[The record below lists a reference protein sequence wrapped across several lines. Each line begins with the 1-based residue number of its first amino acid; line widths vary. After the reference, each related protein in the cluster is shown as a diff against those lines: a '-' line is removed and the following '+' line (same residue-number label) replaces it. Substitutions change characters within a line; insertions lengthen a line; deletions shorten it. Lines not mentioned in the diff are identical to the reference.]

1 LQVIS
6 TPLLDRLI
14 YALGAENEIVRNF
27 LEQFLLPNQ
36 SECLKKWWRLIWRRH
51 NSQMQ
56 NTRRWHFAGDL
67 YFDLALYIQ
76 QLAVPSCYGALA
88 QFHQRQS
95 RTTAGAVE
103 PASGSSF

>member
-1 LQVIS
+1 VIS

-14 YALGAENEIVRNF
+14 YALGAENEIVVRNF

-36 SECLKKWWRLIWRRH
+36 SECLKKWRLIWRRH
-51 NSQMQ
+51 NSQII
-56 NTRRWHFAGDL
+56 RGAGILREL

-76 QLAVPSCYGALA
+76 QLAVPTIMLWGVGTIY
-88 QFHQRQS
+88 QRQS